1 MKARDFQ
8 PGHLDVAAFA
18 QDGAELTGRW
28 PLAALPRLA
37 ASLHPEAAPVAQDEV
52 RWTARGE
59 RRQGPG
65 LEKQVWLH
73 LGAQARLALECQRC
87 LRPLDTPIE
96 VERSFRFV
104 AGEDQA
110 AALDAESDDD
120 VLALTRS
127 LDLQTLLEDEL
138 LLALPLVP
146 RHGTCPQPLPMSA
159 GQVDA
164 DAADEPASPFDALR
178 ALKRSDGPH

>member
-18 QDGAELTGRW
+18 QDGAQLSGRW

-37 ASLHPEAAPVAQDEV
+37 ASLHPEAAPAAQDEV
-52 RWTARGE
+52 EWRARGE

-65 LEKQVWLH
+65 LEKEVWLH
-73 LGAQARLALECQRC
+73 LEARARLVLECQRC
-87 LRPLDTPIE
+87 LGALDTPLE
-96 VERSFRFV
+96 VRRAFRFV
-104 AGEDQA
+104 PGEDQA
-110 AALDAESDDD
+110 AALDAESEDD

-127 LDLQTLLEDEL
+127 LDLQALVEDEL

-146 RHGTCPQPLPMSA
+146 RHDACPDPLPMSA
-159 GQVDA
+159 GEAAAQDA
-164 DAADEPASPFDALR
+164 ERPSSPFEALR
-178 ALKRSDGPH
+178 SLKRSGGAH